1 MKLRLYT
8 KFSLPAEKYR
18 SHRPS
23 AD

>member
-18 SHRPS
+18 AHRPS

>member
-18 SHRPS
+18 AHRPS
-23 AD
+23 AG

>member
-18 SHRPS
+18 AHRLS